1 MSRLNLRGGF
11 WGIPGAVSAPL
22 TSTGFGVPTFA
33 TPLSVVQRQISY
45 DVGLDDIN
53 YQIDGELLPEYAGL
67 SFSDKS
73 ELKRQAYEIYFK
85 RLDDTLSQNL
95 NLGRSK
101 DELRAII
108 TAKQAGLKNDDLEA
122 LYRKHNLLET
132 FNEAIG
138 GYGVPAVVAA
148 KTFIDK
154 QINFDTELSI
164 INKQIDEGQ
173 LPELQNLSISEKTAL
188 KTFAYDLYLQKVD
201 KMVDDARNAG
211 RNVIEQRSI
220 IDSRR
225 SNLKDADY
233 QALYKKYNLT
243 PSATAAIVAG
253 GAENLAALE
262 YKKAI
267 DGYIKD
273 KYSLDSINNLIDM
286 QKFTP
291 EITKEL
297 KDYLQGEFVKMAAD
311 IKAGEETAAQIKIA
325 QNPDDFNPTKPG
337 KIGNIG
343 VLEAVYPIAQRYG
356 FTNVMQEYKAKKEM
370 IEAEKKQKI
379 QDIIGAVGTFALAL
393 VL

>member
-11 WGIPGAVSAPL
+11 GIPGAVAAPL
-22 TSTGFGVPTFA
+22 TSAGFGVPILA
-33 TPLSVVQRQISY
+33 IALSTVQKQIIN
-45 DVGLDDIN
+45 DVELAQIN
-53 YQIDGELLPEYAGL
+53 YQIDQEVLPEYRGL
-67 SFSDKS
+67 SISDKS
-73 ELKRQAYEIYFK
+73 ELKREAYDIYFR
-85 RLDDTLSQNL
+85 RLDDTLSENL

-101 DELRAII
+101 DVLRAII
-108 TAKQAGLKNDDLEA
+108 TAKQAGLKNDDVEA

-132 FNEAIG
+132 YDEAIG
-138 GYGVPAVVAA
+138 GYGVPRALAA
-148 KTFIDK
+148 KTFILK
-154 QINFDTELSI
+154 QINSNTELSI
-164 INKQIDEGQ
+164 INKQIEEGQ
-173 LPELQNLSISEKTAL
+173 LPELQNLSFSEKTAL

-201 KMVDDARNAG
+201 KMVDDARNNG
-211 RNVIEQRSI
+211 RNEIEQRAI
-220 IDSRR
+220 IDTRK

-243 PSATAAIVAG
+243 PSAIAVTIL

-291 EITKEL
+291 EITKQL